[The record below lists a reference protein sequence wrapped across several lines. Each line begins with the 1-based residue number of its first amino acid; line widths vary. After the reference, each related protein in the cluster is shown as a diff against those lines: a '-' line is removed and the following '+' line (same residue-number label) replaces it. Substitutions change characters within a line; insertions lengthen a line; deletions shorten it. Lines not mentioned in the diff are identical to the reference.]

1 MALTQYQ
8 RTAFRRF
15 GNFSQRLA
23 HNNPHLSL
31 ALQRAHIMMRPE
43 VYMASVLQ
51 TMAFA
56 AVFALIPGLLF
67 LGALATGIIP
77 GGGRLSW
84 LLLPLPLVTALTVY
98 LAALILPDLRARNRA
113 REIEARLPY
122 ALNFISTMAS
132 AGATPPAI
140 FHSLSNQ
147 KLYGS
152 VSDEAAWIDRD
163 LSILGYDVINAL
175 NRAIDRSPSAKFQD
189 FIQGVI
195 TVLTSGGD
203 LKIYL
208 LAKADQFMYENQQEQ
223 KKFLESLGVLA
234 ESFVVVVV
242 AAPLFLIVMLSV
254 MTLFGGD
261 AKQMLLIGYVMV
273 LMMLPLAQA
282 GFAVTIS
289 SMSPEAE

>member
-1 MALTQYQ
+1 MALPRYE

-15 GNFSQRLA
+15 GVLGGRLA
-23 HNNPHLSL
+23 RNNPHLML
-31 ALQRAHIMMRPE
+31 ALQRAHMQIRPE

-56 AVFALIPGLLF
+56 ALAAIVPALLF
-67 LGALATGIIP
+67 MVAWLAGIIP
-77 GGGRLSW
+77 EGGRLVW
-84 LLLPLPLVTALTVY
+84 LMIPLPVVAALTIY
-98 LAALILPDLRARNRA
+98 LGSLLLPDLRAKNRA
-113 REIEARLPY
+113 RSIDNNLPF

-132 AGATPPAI
+132 AGATPPAV
-140 FHSLSNQ
+140 FASLARQ
-147 KLYGS
+147 ELYGA
-152 VSDEAAWIDRD
+152 VAEEAAWIERD
-163 LSILGYDVINAL
+163 LNVLGFDVVTAL
-175 NRAIDRSPSAKFQD
+175 NKAIDRSPSARFQD

-203 LKIYL
+203 LKTYF

-261 AKQMLLIGYVMV
+261 ARQMLVIGYMMI
-273 LMMLPLAQA
+273 LIMLPLAQA

-289 SMSPEAE
+289 TMSPEET

>member
-1 MALTQYQ
+1 MTLPRFE

-15 GNFSQRLA
+15 GVLGGSIVR
-23 HNNPHLSL
+23 NNPHLMH
-31 ALQRAHIMMRPE
+31 ALQRAHMQIRPE
-43 VYMASVLQ
+43 VYMATVLQ
-51 TMAFA
+51 SMAV
-56 AVFALIPGLLF
+56 AVIAALIPAVLF
-67 LGALATGIIP
+67 VAAWLVGIIP
-77 GGGRLSW
+77 NGGRIVW
-84 LLLPLPLVTALTVY
+84 LLIPLPIVAALTIY
-98 LAALILPDLRARNRA
+98 LGALILPDLRAKSRA
-113 REIEARLPY
+113 RSIDNNLPF

-132 AGATPPAI
+132 AGATPPAV
-140 FHSLSNQ
+140 FASLARQ
-147 KLYGS
+147 GLYGA
-152 VSDEAAWIDRD
+152 VADEAAWIERD
-163 LSILGYDVINAL
+163 LNVLGYDVVTAL
-175 NRAIDRSPSAKFQD
+175 NKAIDRSPSARFQD

-203 LKIYL
+203 LKTYF

-261 AKQMLLIGYVMV
+261 AKQMLLIGY
-273 LMMLPLAQA
+273 LMIIVMLPLAQA

-289 SMSPEAE
+289 AMSPEKT

>member
-1 MALTQYQ
+1 MALTQFQ
-8 RTAFRRF
+8 RSAFRRF
-15 GNFSQRLA
+15 GNTAQRLA
-23 HNNPHLSL
+23 HNNPHLSV
-31 ALQRAHIMMRPE
+31 ALQRSHIMMRPE

-51 TMAFA
+51 TMALAALFA
-56 AVFALIPGLLF
+56 VIPGVLF
-67 LGALATGIIP
+67 LAAWAVGVIP
-77 GGGRLSW
+77 GGGRLAW
-84 LLLPLPLVTALTVY
+84 LLIPLPLVTALTVY

-140 FHSLSNQ
+140 FHSLAGQ

-163 LSILGYDVINAL
+163 LTILGYDVINAL

-203 LKIYL
+203 LKTYL

-261 AKQMLLIGYVMV
+261 ARQMLLIGYVMV